1 MPTDQGDKRDDE
13 EEVYRVLVTGANRY
27 VDIISRGL
35 IRPSP
40 EHRVGQFKR
49 HNSECHRITLIESDR
64 NADEIT
70 PTIAVLDFQSAVV

>member
-1 MPTDQGDKRDDE
+1 MPTDHGDKRDDE

-27 VDIISRGL
+27 VDTISRGL
-35 IRPSP
+35 IRSSP
-40 EHRVGQFKR
+40 EHRVGQFER
-49 HNSECHRITLIESDR
+49 HNSECHRITLIKSDR